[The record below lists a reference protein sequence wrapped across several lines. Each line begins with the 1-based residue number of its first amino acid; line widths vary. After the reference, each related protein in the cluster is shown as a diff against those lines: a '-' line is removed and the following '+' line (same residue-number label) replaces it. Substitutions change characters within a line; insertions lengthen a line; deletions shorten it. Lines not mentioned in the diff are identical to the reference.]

1 MQSRPLVAAAWLIAA
16 SSVPADPK
24 PIDVSV
30 QQLVATPQQYNGKR
44 VSVSGYFD
52 TVETHACD
60 LRATKK
66 RPDDNRRLINI
77 EIPPGSE
84 PALKRLTHDF
94 TKLVRARIVGTF
106 QYRYV
111 GPLKETPVYGDPH
124 VQKIVTMQTGFGWE
138 GLWDKQITKIS
149 DFRVVAQ

>member
-1 MQSRPLVAAAWLIAA
+1 MLSRPLVTAAWLVAA
-16 SSVPADPK
+16 SSAVADSK

-30 QQLVATPQQYNGKR
+30 QQLVATPQQFNGKR

-66 RPDDNRRLINI
+66 RPTDNRQLISI

-84 PALKRLTHDF
+84 AALQRLTHNF
-94 TKLVRARIVGTF
+94 TKVVRARVVGTF
-106 QYRYV
+106 HYRYV
-111 GPLKETPVYGDPH
+111 GPLKETPVRGDLY
-124 VQKIVTMQTGFGWE
+124 VQKIVIMQAGFGWE

-149 DFRVVAQ
+149 DFRVVAR

>member
-1 MQSRPLVAAAWLIAA
+1 MLSRRLLAAAWLMAA
-16 SSVPADPK
+16 SSAVAEAK
-24 PIDVSV
+24 PIDVSIH
-30 QQLVATPQQYNGKR
+30 QLVATPQRYNGKR

-60 LRATKK
+60 LRATKR
-66 RPDDNRRLINI
+66 RPTDNAELISI
-77 EIPPGSE
+77 HIPPGSE
-84 PALKRLTHDF
+84 AALQRLTYNF
-94 TKLVRARIVGTF
+94 TKLVRALIVGTF

-111 GPLKETPVYGDPH
+111 GPIKETVVRGDPH

-149 DFRVVAQ
+149 EFRVVVR

>member
-1 MQSRPLVAAAWLIAA
+1 MLSRPVVTAAWLIAA
-16 SSVPADPK
+16 SCLADSK

-52 TVETHACD
+52 TVETHECD

-66 RPDDNRRLINI
+66 RPDDNRRFINI

-84 PALKRLTHDF
+84 GALKRLTHDF

-124 VQKIVTMQTGFGWE
+124 VRKIVTMQTGFGW
-138 GLWDKQITKIS
+138 
-149 DFRVVAQ
+149 

>member
-1 MQSRPLVAAAWLIAA
+1 V
-16 SSVPADPK
+16 
-24 PIDVSV
+24 
-30 QQLVATPQQYNGKR
+30 T
-44 VSVSGYFD
+44 GYFD
-52 TVETHACD
+52 TTETHACD

-66 RPDDNRRLINI
+66 RPTDNRQLINV
-77 EIPPGSE
+77 EIPPRSE
-84 PALKRLTHDF
+84 ATLQRLTHNF

-111 GPLKETPVYGDPH
+111 GPIKETPVYGDPH

-149 DFRVVAQ
+149 DFHVIVR